1 MVFCQELLIN
11 YIEYMFANFLG
22 RFSHDLG
29 IDLGTKNTLVYMNDK
44 GIVINEP
51 SVVAIN
57 KRTNEILEVGE
68 AANRMVGK
76 TPGHIE
82 AIKPLVDGVI
92 SDFEVTEKML
102 KYFITKVHQENF
114 ALIPRPR
121 VVIGIPLDLTEVERK
136 AVEDAAKS
144 AGARK
149 VYLIEEAMAAAIG
162 AHLPVIDATATMVVD
177 IGGGSSEIAVI
188 SLGGVVTWKSLRL
201 AGNEFD
207 NNIIEY
213 IREEFN
219 ILIGEQIAE
228 SIKIKIGS
236 AMPLDEPKEMEVRGR
251 DLITGL
257 PKAIIV
263 NDVQIREALSRTVSK
278 ITDNIKTIL
287 ETTPPELVS
296 DIYERGIFLSGGG
309 ALLRGLDKAISLAA
323 KIPVKIAEDPLT
335 CVVRGT
341 GYLLENKELF
351 EKVKQIVK
359 SRNLSI
365 YEQLEEIKPIDTV
378 STDTTLQQAREI
390 KTQRIKQSIKETIK
404 SLINENIN
412 PTKYKVNKRTGISFI
427 TLNKYYQL
435 ILDEV
440 TNEKIIKTT
449 I

>member
-1 MVFCQELLIN
+1 
-11 YIEYMFANFLG
+11 MFAKLLG

-29 IDLGTKNTLVYMNDK
+29 IDLGTKNTLVYVTDK
-44 GIVINEP
+44 GIVVNEP

-114 ALIPRPR
+114 VLIPRPR

-136 AVEDAAKS
+136 AVEDAARS

-162 AHLPVIDATATMVVD
+162 AHLPVTDATATMVVD
-177 IGGGSSEIAVI
+177 IGGGTTEIAVI

-257 PKAIIV
+257 PKAIMI
-263 NDVQIREALSRTVSK
+263 NDIQIRDAINRTIAK
-278 ITDNIKTIL
+278 IVENIKTIL

-296 DIYERGIFLSGGG
+296 DIYERGIILSGGG
-309 ALLRGLDKAISLAA
+309 ALLRGLDKAISLAS

-341 GYLLENKELF
+341 GYLLGNKELL
-351 EKVKQIVK
+351 EKVVLPSSSGK
-359 SRNLSI
+359 
-365 YEQLEEIKPIDTV
+365 
-378 STDTTLQQAREI
+378 
-390 KTQRIKQSIKETIK
+390 
-404 SLINENIN
+404 
-412 PTKYKVNKRTGISFI
+412 
-427 TLNKYYQL
+427 
-435 ILDEV
+435 
-440 TNEKIIKTT
+440 
-449 I
+449 

>member
-1 MVFCQELLIN
+1 
-11 YIEYMFANFLG
+11 MFANFLG

-102 KYFITKVHQENF
+102 KYFISKVHQENF

-149 VYLIEEAMAAAIG
+149 VYLIEEAMASAIG

-341 GYLLENKELF
+341 GYLLENKELL
-351 EKVKQIVK
+351 EKVV
-359 SRNLSI
+359 L
-365 YEQLEEIKPIDTV
+365 
-378 STDTTLQQAREI
+378 
-390 KTQRIKQSIKETIK
+390 
-404 SLINENIN
+404 
-412 PTKYKVNKRTGISFI
+412 PTGTS
-427 TLNKYYQL
+427 
-435 ILDEV
+435 
-440 TNEKIIKTT
+440 EK
-449 I
+449 

>member
-1 MVFCQELLIN
+1 
-11 YIEYMFANFLG
+11 MFAKLVG
-22 RFSHDLG
+22 KLSHDLG
-29 IDLGTKNTLVYMNDK
+29 IDLGTKNTLVYVTDK

-102 KYFITKVHQENF
+102 KYFINKVHQENF
-114 ALIPRPR
+114 VLIPRPR

-162 AHLPVIDATATMVVD
+162 AHLPVTEATATMVVD
-177 IGGGSSEIAVI
+177 IGGGSTEIAVI

-228 SIKIKIGS
+228 NIKVKIGS

-257 PKAIIV
+257 PKAMIV
-263 NDVQIREALSRTVSK
+263 NDIQVREAIGRTISK
-278 ITDNIKTIL
+278 IVENIKTIL

-341 GYLLENKELF
+341 GYLLGNKELL
-351 EKVKQIVK
+351 EKVVLP
-359 SRNLSI
+359 SA
-365 YEQLEEIKPIDTV
+365 T
-378 STDTTLQQAREI
+378 
-390 KTQRIKQSIKETIK
+390 
-404 SLINENIN
+404 
-412 PTKYKVNKRTGISFI
+412 
-427 TLNKYYQL
+427 
-435 ILDEV
+435 
-440 TNEKIIKTT
+440 EK
-449 I
+449 

>member
-1 MVFCQELLIN
+1 MFNNLLGKI
-11 YIEYMFANFLG
+11 
-22 RFSHDLG
+22 SHDLG
-29 IDLGTKNTLVYMNDK
+29 IDLGTKNTLVYVVDK
-44 GIVINEP
+44 GLVINEP

-68 AANRMVGK
+68 AAKKMVGK
-76 TPGHIE
+76 PPGHIE
-82 AIKPLVDGVI
+82 AIKPLVEGVI

-263 NDVQIREALSRTVSK
+263 NDVQIREALSRTVTK

-341 GYLLENKELF
+341 GYLLEDKELL
-351 EKVKQIVK
+351 EKVV
-359 SRNLSI
+359 L
-365 YEQLEEIKPIDTV
+365 PT
-378 STDTTLQQAREI
+378 ST
-390 KTQRIKQSIKETIK
+390 S
-404 SLINENIN
+404 
-412 PTKYKVNKRTGISFI
+412 
-427 TLNKYYQL
+427 
-435 ILDEV
+435 
-440 TNEKIIKTT
+440 EK
-449 I
+449 